1 MEDKIELPFERECT
15 TKDSEYHKKCLHYD
29 EENGACA
36 YLRAPW
42 LSFCSDCKYTKEE
55 LYQVRKFL
63 EEVEKSFM
71 KKKVYVREDGVV
83 CS

>member
-1 MEDKIELPFERECT
+1 MENKIELPFERKCARE
-15 TKDSEYHKKCLHYD
+15 DSDYHNKCLHY
-29 EENGACA
+29 EEETGICA
-36 YLRAPW
+36 YLQAPW
-42 LSFCSDCKYTKEE
+42 FSFCADCKYTQEE

>member
-1 MEDKIELPFERECT
+1 MNKIELPFERECT
-15 TKDSEYHKKCLHYD
+15 RKDSDYHKKCLHYD

-42 LSFCSDCKYTKEE
+42 FSFCADCKYTQEE